1 MNERQLISAMRVLF
15 EVWEGTP
22 YADDILVDVANTI
35 GSRCFGKN
43 APELRV
49 LVANCK
55 QPPNTV
61 MTTFRRR
68 RPPTLH
74 VVSNEEAT

>member
-22 YADDILVDVANTI
+22 NADDILVDVANTI
-35 GSRCFGKN
+35 GSRCFGMN
-43 APELRV
+43 AAQLRE
-49 LVANCK
+49 LVAVCK
-55 QPPNTV
+55 LPPV
-61 MTTFRRR
+61 PISRQMRKRA
-68 RPPTLH
+68 PPKLH